1 MPFDHNDHYHR
12 LLLRRLPRHG
22 LTALDVGCGTGR
34 FARRVAAL
42 GYQVDAVDRDAEV
55 IAVAEGIGRGPRYRQ
70 ADVTSTRLPRRH
82 YDAITCLASLHHMPF
97 TTVTRFREALAP
109 GGVLLVLGCY
119 AGRTWWDLA
128 AVPANAVARA
138 GVSLT
143 ERLGGAG
150 PQPLRPPARPPQM
163 SLDDVRRESARLLPG
178 AEVRQLLFWR
188 YLLTYR
194 APGSG

>member
-42 GYQVDAVDRDAEV
+42 GYQVDAVDPDAGV
-55 IAVAEGIGRGPRYRQ
+55 IAVAEGIGQGPRYRRLDISE
-70 ADVTSTRLPRRH
+70 ARLPRGH

-97 TTVTRFREALAP
+97 TTLTRLREALAP

-119 AGRTWWDLA
+119 AGHSWWDLA
-128 AVPANAVARA
+128 AVPANTVARA
-138 GVSLT
+138 GVWSAK
-143 ERLGGAG
+143 RLSRAE
-150 PQPLRPPARPPQM
+150 PPPLQAPVRAPRM

-178 AEVRQLLFWR
+178 ARIRQLLYWR

-194 APGSG
+194 AAGGS

>member
-12 LLLRRLPRHG
+12 PLLRRLPRHG

-34 FARRVAAL
+34 FARRLAAL
-42 GYQVDAVDRDAEV
+42 GYEVDAVDPDTEA
-55 IAVAEGIGRGPRYRQ
+55 IAAAQGIGGGPRFRQ
-70 ADVTSTRLPRRH
+70 LHASEADLPKGH

-97 TTVTRFREALAP
+97 DTVTRFREALAP

-119 AGRTWWDLA
+119 AGVTWWDFA

-138 GVSLT
+138 GVSVA
-143 ERLGGAG
+143 ERLRGTE
-150 PQPLRPPARPPQM
+150 PSPLRAPVRPPDM
-163 SLDDVRRESARLLPG
+163 SLDDVRREAARLLPG
-178 AEVRQLLFWR
+178 ADVRQLLFWR

-194 APGSG
+194 APAN